1 MILAEA
7 RDRIG
12 RQVIYHPPSGGDEKH
27 GVITSVADV
36 FVYVRY
42 DDDDHAKGTAPAQ
55 LTPAA

>member
-12 RQVIYHPPSGGDEKH
+12 HQVIYHPPSGRDEKH
-27 GVITSVADV
+27 GVITSVDDV

-42 DDDDHAKGTAPAQ
+42 DDDDHPKGTAPAQ